1 MKFELPEL
9 PYAIDDLE
17 PHLSARTLEF
27 HYGRHHRG
35 YLEKLRSL
43 VEGTPHETTE
53 LYDLVVSTS
62 GEIFNNAA
70 QVWNHTFYWNS
81 MAPDGGGQPSERIA
95 RAIARSFGSF
105 ETFKKEFIASAVGLF
120 GSGYVWLSFDPEQER
135 IAIEPMKDAENP
147 LLVGRTPLLG
157 MDVWEHAYYL
167 DYQNARQRYVEA
179 FVAHLANWEFANE
192 NLETC
197 LRKGGS

>member
-17 PHLSARTLEF
+17 PHLTARTLEF
-27 HYGRHHRG
+27 HYDRHHRG

-43 VEGTPHETTE
+43 IEGTPHETTE
-53 LYDLVVSTS
+53 LSDLVVSAS

-70 QVWNHTFYWNS
+70 QVWNHTFYWHS
-81 MAPDGGGQPSERIA
+81 MAPNGGGQPSERIA

-105 ETFKKEFIASAVGLF
+105 ETFQKEFIARTVGLF
-120 GSGYVWLSFDPEQER
+120 GSGYVWLTFDPEQER
-135 IAIEPMKDAENP
+135 IAIEPMKDAESP

>member
-9 PYAIDDLE
+9 PYAIDALE
-17 PHLSARTLEF
+17 PHLAARTLEI

-43 VEGTPHETTE
+43 IEGTPQEEVE
-53 LYDLVVSTS
+53 LSDLVTQAR

-81 MAPDGGGQPSERIA
+81 MTPDGGGDPSGRIGD
-95 RAIARSFGSF
+95 AIANSFGSF
-105 ETFKKEFIASAVGLF
+105 ATFRKEFIASAIGLF
-120 GSGYVWLSFDPEQER
+120 GSGYVWLTFEPER
-135 IAIEPMKDAENP
+135 DRVAIEPMKDAENP
-147 LLVGRTPLLG
+147 LLVGRIPLLG
-157 MDVWEHAYYL
+157 LDVWEHAYYL

-179 FVAHLANWEFANE
+179 FVSHLANWRFADA

-197 LRKGGS
+197 HAKGAS

>member
-27 HYGRHHRG
+27 HYDRHHRG

-53 LYDLVVSTS
+53 LFDIVVSAS

-81 MAPDGGGQPSERIA
+81 MAPGGGGQPSERIA

-105 ETFKKEFIASAVGLF
+105 ETFEKEFVARAVGLF
-120 GSGYVWLSFDPEQER
+120 GSGYVWLTFDPDHGR
-135 IAIEPMKDAENP
+135 VAIEPMKDAESP

-179 FVAHLANWEFANE
+179 FVAHLANWEFAEE
-192 NLETC
+192 NLEKC
-197 LRKGGS
+197 LRKSGS